1 MTDNWDNV
9 VPGGL
14 ERKINKF
21 SDKPL
26 DGQWHKVK
34 KTGWEHSGFKGSD
47 FHATIDKNGKLD
59 HIKDQLTGERFHLN
73 ARPDE
78 TLPLGRIRFNRL
90 F

>member
-1 MTDNWDNV
+1 MTDNWNNA

-26 DGQWHKVK
+26 DGQWHTVK
-34 KTGWEHSGFKGSD
+34 KSGWEHGGFKGSK

-59 HIKDQLTGERFHLN
+59 HIRDQITGEGFYAHK
-73 ARPDE
+73 
-78 TLPLGRIRFNRL
+78 PLDRIRFNRR